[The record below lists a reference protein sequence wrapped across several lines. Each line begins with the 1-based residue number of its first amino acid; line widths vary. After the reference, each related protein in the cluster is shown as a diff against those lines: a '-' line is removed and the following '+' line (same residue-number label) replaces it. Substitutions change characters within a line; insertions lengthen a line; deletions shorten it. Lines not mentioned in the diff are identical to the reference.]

1 MFEQVHRVVRGISW
15 FMAVVGGVVLAVTIL
30 MICLSITGRTMTSIL
45 HSGFMQ
51 TNLPALA
58 DWLLGLRIGPIRGDF
73 ELVEAAMAFSI
84 FAFLAWCQVTSGHAT
99 VDIFTDGLRPW
110 ARRVLQAVIELVFA
124 VVLVYI
130 ALKLHEGMQ
139 IQQRRRTTTFLLQIP
154 LWWSY
159 MAALIPAYL
168 TAAVGCYMAAV
179 RVFEAIL
186 NRPLIRAEAGAGH

>member
-1 MFEQVHRVVRGISW
+1 
-15 FMAVVGGVVLAVTIL
+15 MAVVGGVVLAVTIL

-73 ELVEAAMAFSI
+73 ELVEAAMAFSV

-139 IQQRRRTTTFLLQIP
+139 IQQRRRTTTFLLQMP

-168 TAAVGCYMAAV
+168 AAAVGCYMAAV